1 MVKYLAVSVDI
12 DVHLK
17 CWVMV
22 FSKGTFTWIFRK
34 SSVSLTHFFS
44 FCILLQL
51 IVPGSCIVFE
61 PDIYVTVIAHTPFF
75 TTPAQQVLVQGWQL
89 TSDNL
94 DEFLSAI
101 QKQLQLLEDTI
112 AEVSGIAHDYLETDR
127 MMQVKI
133 NILSHLAQ

>member
-1 MVKYLAVSVDI
+1 M
-12 DVHLK
+12 
-17 CWVMV
+17 
-22 FSKGTFTWIFRK
+22 
-34 SSVSLTHFFS
+34 
-44 FCILLQL
+44 
-51 IVPGSCIVFE
+51 FE